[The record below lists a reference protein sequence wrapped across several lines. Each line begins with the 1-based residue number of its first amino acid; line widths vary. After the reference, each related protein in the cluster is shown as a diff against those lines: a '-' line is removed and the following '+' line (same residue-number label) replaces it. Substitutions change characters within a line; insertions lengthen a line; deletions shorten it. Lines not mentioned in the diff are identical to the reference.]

1 MFLMKSC
8 EKEFNIKTLGS
19 IRIGTLYGF
28 RILENDEVRDIL
40 EGQYDYKIS
49 IKNSV
54 IPIEVFGYL
63 YKGFFSLED
72 FDYPYNT
79 LSIRPNIRS

>member
-54 IPIEVFGYL
+54 IPIEVL
-63 YKGFFSLED
+63 LRQEIAWSAE
-72 FDYPYNT
+72 NT
-79 LSIRPNIRS
+79 RKNI